1 MSQAPRKP
9 HIGDATRPPAQD
21 GGMVAADWI
30 ALCLSV
36 LWLAGAAAFFF
47 LLPASSGQAGLD
59 PARFAMILLAI
70 LLPVA
75 LIWVGATAAKS
86 ARMMR
91 EESARLQA
99 AIDAMRQAY
108 VSQAPQGA
116 SGVRLPLEQK
126 LDEIAHAQKKTEAAL
141 AHLTSVNSRAAVAA
155 AKESD
160 RAALS
165 GPKKKPDEK
174 SEDTAQPALALGT
187 PAEALAEP
195 IPAEDFIRALNF
207 PEDERDAEGFRSL
220 RLALKDRNA
229 SRLVR
234 SAQDIL
240 TLLAEDGIYMDDLAP
255 DRAKPEIWRR
265 FAEGERGRTIA
276 GLGGVRDRSSL
287 ALTAGRMRQD
297 PVFRDCAHHFL
308 RKFDTTFAAF
318 EKEASDTEIAAF
330 ADTRSARAFML
341 IGRVSGTFD

>member
-9 HIGDATRPPAQD
+9 HIGDATRPPAQR

-30 ALCLSV
+30 ALILSV
-36 LWLAGAAAFFF
+36 LWLGGAAVFFF
-47 LLPASSGQAGLD
+47 LLPAGTGEAGVD

-86 ARMMR
+86 ARLMR
-91 EESARLQA
+91 EESKRLQA

-141 AHLTSVNSRAAVAA
+141 AHLTSVNSRAAVVA
-155 AKESD
+155 AKEPE
-160 RAALS
+160 RPALS
-165 GPKKKPDEK
+165 GPKRTDEATEE
-174 SEDTAQPALALGT
+174 STQPALALGT

-195 IPAEDFIRALNF
+195 ISAEDFIRALNF
-207 PEDERDAEGFRSL
+207 PEDERDAQGFRSL
-220 RLALKDRNA
+220 RMALKDRNA

-318 EKEASDTEIAAF
+318 EKEASDAEIAAF